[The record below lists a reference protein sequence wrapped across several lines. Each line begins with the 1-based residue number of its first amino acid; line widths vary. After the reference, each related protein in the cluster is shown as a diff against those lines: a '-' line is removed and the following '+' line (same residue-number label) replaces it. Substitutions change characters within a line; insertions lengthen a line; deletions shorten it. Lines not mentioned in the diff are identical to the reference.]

1 MADAGQKNDSH
12 LGQILAIQTLV
23 VVIAV
28 VCVALRLYVRMRLIK
43 SIGGDDWTM
52 GGAAVRSFL
61 FLSHVVDV
69 SVCTLYVYTVGKK
82 IVFKSMLTWHHS
94 PVPGMCDRSMDSLY
108 L

>member
-23 VVIAV
+23 LVIAI

-61 FLSHVVDV
+61 F
-69 SVCTLYVYTVGKK
+69 
-82 IVFKSMLTWHHS
+82 FPTWL
-94 PVPGMCDRSMDSLY
+94 MY
-108 L
+108 